1 MKNLNYNSNKEH
13 APVHKPLWKVALY
26 TTISNVDNNENNSV
40 VSQRK
45 MVEEYMNLHPDM
57 EFYDTYA
64 DNAYIGSFFKRPEF
78 MRMMKD
84 IIAGKINCV
93 IVKDL
98 SHFSRNYMD
107 FEIYINDLTT
117 KYKVRFIAINNAI
130 DTIKDVTNK
139 YIFVN

>member
-1 MKNLNYNSNKEH
+1 MKNLNYNSKMEQ
-13 APVHKPLWKVALY
+13 APIHKPLWKAALY

-64 DNAYIGSFFKRPEF
+64 DNAFIGLVFERPEF

-98 SHFSRNYMD
+98 SYFSRHYMD
-107 FEIYINDLTT
+107 YEIYINEITT
-117 KYKVRFIAINNAI
+117 KYKVRFIALNNGI
-130 DTIKDVTNK
+130 DTIKDVTYK
-139 YIFVN
+139 YAFAN

>member
-1 MKNLNYNSNKEH
+1 MKNLNYNSKMEQ
-13 APVHKPLWKVALY
+13 APVHNTEWKVALY
-26 TTISNVDNNENNSV
+26 TTISNPDNDENNSV
-40 VSQRK
+40 ASQRE
-45 MVEEYMNLHPDM
+45 MLEEYMKLHPDM

-64 DNAYIGSFFKRPEF
+64 DNTYIGSVFKRPEF

-98 SHFSRNYMD
+98 SHFSRHYMD
-107 FEIYINDLTT
+107 FEIYISDLTM